1 MRRKM
6 PESVKREL
14 NSRRSK
20 KGGTGG
26 YTHSIKCKPTF
37 EPKPCFSNESIK
49 APIHYKPHICMRLG
63 WWRVSPLPRNQYDMP
78 NKWASA
84 HDFACRMN
92 EPIRQTLYARIN
104 NENQDC

>member
-14 NSRRSK
+14 AMRRNGRK
-20 KGGTGG
+20 LLRK
-26 YTHSIKCKPTF
+26 YPIECKAKF

-49 APIHYKPHICMRLG
+49 PPVHWKPHICMRLG

-92 EPIRQTLYARIN
+92 EPIRQTKYARMN
-104 NENQDC
+104 DHAT

>member
-14 NSRRSK
+14 SMRRNGRK
-20 KGGTGG
+20 LMRK
-26 YTHSIKCKPTF
+26 HPIECKAKF

-84 HDFACRMN
+84 HNFACRMN
-92 EPIRQTLYARIN
+92 EPIRQTLYARMN
-104 NENQDC
+104 DHAT